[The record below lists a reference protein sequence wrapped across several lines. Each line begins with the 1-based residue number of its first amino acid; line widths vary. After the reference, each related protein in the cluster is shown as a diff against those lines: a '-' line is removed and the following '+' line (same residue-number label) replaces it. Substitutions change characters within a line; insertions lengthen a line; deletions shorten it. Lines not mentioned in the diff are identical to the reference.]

1 MNWKVY
7 LIAACLLS
15 LAGQLKAQSLSKAT
29 IRVIDSVTS
38 SPLENVTIHL
48 PALKKNFM
56 TNETGRAILT
66 LKPGRYI
73 LFITAVGYK
82 KTQYTIAVTDSLPIE
97 QVITMK
103 TVAGQLSAITVTGET
118 ESQAEVRKTKSN
130 VMPVTVITAK
140 QMENR
145 ASNLNELLAR
155 QTGVQ
160 IRRTGGLGSEAR
172 ISIRGLEGKRV
183 QIFIDGRP
191 LNTPDGSL
199 GINDLPLQIIE
210 RIEIYKGTVP
220 AWLGGDGLGSAIN
233 VVIRHR
239 DISYID
245 ATASYQS
252 YNTINTGLILKK
264 TFDKSGIEAG
274 AGIFTNSSDNDY
286 MMESPYQ
293 KGLMIKR
300 DHDRFSSILTGGAI
314 RFHHLWFDEIEIEG
328 AYMHVNKQLQ
338 GIQNNIQ
345 HIESKGNTGLLAW
358 GFQKNKL
365 LNNKLSFR
373 YHGALASIKVNFIDT
388 SSYSYD
394 WDNNRMP
401 SPYGK
406 GELGNGPNFTITR
419 QKELRQQANINYI
432 LNKALTL
439 NLNNTFRYGHFDPK
453 DDTANAFAGKNL
465 FNYPGHLL
473 NTVTGL
479 TVEYRLKDDKFLF
492 SGALKHYYSNIV
504 GYNTNIYLQDPPD
517 KVNNLTSALGYNAGL
532 RYNFT
537 PYLLVKASHEKAL
550 RLPNNTE
557 LFGDGILITPA
568 IFLKPET
575 GYNNSIGMVYD
586 RTNNYGKRLQIEMNG
601 FLMYVNNLIQL
612 SGNGLSLGYGNFA
625 KAQIFGADAEIKYDI
640 THALFASFNITW
652 QRTRDINRFIPGT
665 SVPNPTYKLI
675 IPNTPQ
681 FFSNWNVEYTKEGW
695 LGKQSRLKLLYEG
708 SFTQKY
714 NYGFNISVYDN
725 FVIPSFIT
733 HTFSIEQSFKDRRYI
748 VAAEANNITDVT
760 VINNFNQP
768 LPGRT
773 FRIKFRYLLLGTKTH
788 HSNNISR

>member
-1 MNWKVY
+1 MK
-7 LIAACLLS
+7 LLAVLLFFTLS
-15 LAGQLKAQSLSKAT
+15 FSAKSQLAT
-29 IRVIDSVTS
+29 IRGKIVDDKTNK
-38 SPLENVTIHL
+38 PLENVSVRIEGSKKGINTDSTGQFEIA
-48 PALKKNFM
+48 PLKQ
-56 TNETGRAILT
+56 RRIT
-66 LKPGRYI
+66 LLI
-73 LFITAVGYK
+73 SNVGYASIR
-82 KTQYTIAVTDSLPIE
+82 KTIDLNSEPVFVDIKMSAQTKQLEEVT
-97 QVITMK
+97 VVGM
-103 TVAGQLSAITVTGET
+103 T
-118 ESQAEVRKTKSN
+118 EEQAEANKVRNS
-130 VMPVTVITAK
+130 VMPVTILTAK

-155 QTGVQ
+155 QTGIQ

-172 ISIRGLEGKRV
+172 ISIRGMEGKRV

-210 RIEIYKGTVP
+210 RIEIYKGAVP

-274 AGIFTNSSDNDY
+274 AGIFTNSSNNDY
-286 MMESPYQ
+286 VMESPYQ
-293 KGLMIKR
+293 KGLMLKR

-314 RFHHLWFDEIEIEG
+314 RFHNLWFDEIEIEG
-328 AYMHVNKQLQ
+328 AYMHVSKQLQ
-338 GIQNNIQ
+338 GIQSNIQ

-358 GFQKNKL
+358 GFQKDKL

-373 YHGALASIKVNFIDT
+373 SHGALASIKVNFIDT
-388 SSYSYD
+388 SSYSYG

-401 SPYGK
+401 SLYGK
-406 GELGNGPNFTITR
+406 GELGNGPNFTITK
-419 QKELRQQANINYI
+419 QKELRHQANINYI
-432 LNKALTL
+432 LTKALTL
-439 NLNNTFRYGHFDPK
+439 NLNNTFRYGHFNPK

-465 FNYPGHLL
+465 FNYPGHLV
-473 NTVTGL
+473 NSVTGA
-479 TVEYRLKDDKFLF
+479 TVESRLKDDKLLF
-492 SGALKHYYSNIV
+492 SVALKHYYNNIV
-504 GYNTNIYLQDPPD
+504 GYNTNIYLQAPPD
-517 KVNNLTSALGYNAGL
+517 KVNNRTSALGYNAGL

-537 PYLLVKASHEKAL
+537 QYLLIKASHERAL

-575 GYNNSIGMVYD
+575 GYNNSIGIIYD
-586 RTNNYGKRLQIEMNG
+586 HTNNRGKRLQVEMNG

-640 THALFASFNITW
+640 TKELFASFNITW
-652 QRTRDINRFIPGT
+652 QRTRDINRFTPGT
-665 SVPNPTYKLI
+665 TAPNPTYKLI

-681 FFSNWNVEYTKEGW
+681 FFSNWNAEYSKDGW
-695 LGKQSRLKLLYEG
+695 LGKQSRTKFLYEG

-714 NYGFNISVYDN
+714 NYGFNISVYDD
-725 FVIPSFIT
+725 FVIPSFVT
-733 HTFSIEQSFKDRRYI
+733 HTFSIEQTFKDRRYI
-748 VAAEANNITDVT
+748 IAAEANNMTDAT
-760 VINNFNQP
+760 VINNLNQP

-773 FRIKFRYLLLGTKTH
+773 FRIKLRYLLLGSKAN
-788 HSNNISR
+788 HSNNITY